1 MGQGPLFAPPSR
13 PSDQPPR
20 CSNGMGRVRVEA
32 VSRRFPSRGSV
43 ALRERPARKSRS
55 TWGVSL
61 ALQLNLSELGR
72 LEYYC
77 DSHAYSCDFSN
88 VEVNSRKAI
97 WKNVEPCEKP
107 SHTLTFLHE
116 DRPCTAVSGSR
127 RPSRRLA
134 QVAPRGNSIP
144 DSRPLPQRWKARIP
158 FHGTGCCSQLWL
170 SWQSLL

>member
-1 MGQGPLFAPPSR
+1 M
-13 PSDQPPR
+13 
-20 CSNGMGRVRVEA
+20 
-32 VSRRFPSRGSV
+32 
-43 ALRERPARKSRS
+43 RERPARKSRS

-107 SHTLTFLHE
+107 FQ
-116 DRPCTAVSGSR
+116 C
-127 RPSRRLA
+127 
-134 QVAPRGNSIP
+134 
-144 DSRPLPQRWKARIP
+144 
-158 FHGTGCCSQLWL
+158 
-170 SWQSLL
+170 